1 MFRESAGQTAFVHFF
16 IVAVSHPAYYMGVGA
31 MHNNALLNMVNNC
44 AAKHEL
50 LSTHC
55 QSL

>member
-55 QSL
+55 ESL